1 MAIQVL
7 LVHSNTDNRIRLIET
22 LQDASDI
29 CIVAEACSGQE
40 ALNQTRTTPPDVM
53 LMELNLSNMDTI
65 QTSQRIRAAY
75 PQIKLLIQSESF
87 NEDSF
92 NTILQSGA
100 QGCLTPDCTTE
111 ELTNAIQTV
120 FQGKPYFCAESQE
133 LLIQTCLSRSRS

>member
-1 MAIQVL
+1 MVIQVL
-7 LVHSNTDNRIRLIET
+7 LVHSNTYNRTKLIET
-22 LQDASDI
+22 LQSASDI

-40 ALNQTRTTPPDVM
+40 ALNLTRTTPPDVIV
-53 LMELNLSNMDTI
+53 MELNLSNMDTI

-111 ELTNAIQTV
+111 ELANAIHTV
-120 FQGKPYFCAESQE
+120 LQDKPYFCTESQE
-133 LLIQTCLSRSRS
+133 MLIKKCLESTRP